1 MISRSFGISFFKKY
15 GFSALFLLI
24 FVVKFSFL
32 KSTESISVLKKRP
45 ASAGILFFLSRF
57 LEVQT
62 YNLLYFILIFC
73 IQITCSFQLFFFWFF
88 SLSNIFLGTYFLF
101 WLMVSSVS
109 RSFGI
114 IFLKKY
120 GFLAL
125 FLLNFVDNFSFLKS
139 ISVLKKCPASAGIL
153 FFFSR
158 FLEVQTYN
166 LFYFVLIFCIYITSS
181 FQIFH

>member
-1 MISRSFGISFFKKY
+1 MISRSFGIFFLKKY

-62 YNLLYFILIFC
+62 YNLFYFILIFC
-73 IQITCSFQLFFFWFF
+73 IQITSSFQLFFFWFF

-109 RSFGI
+109 RSYEKM
-114 IFLKKY
+114 FLKKY

-125 FLLNFVDNFSFLKS
+125 FLLNFVGNFSFLKS
-139 ISVLKKCPASAGIL
+139 ISVLKKCPGSAGIL
-153 FFFSR
+153 FFLSL
-158 FLEVQTYN
+158 FLEVRTYK
-166 LFYFVLIFCIYITSS
+166 LFYYFIFLKIY
-181 FQIFH
+181 FF